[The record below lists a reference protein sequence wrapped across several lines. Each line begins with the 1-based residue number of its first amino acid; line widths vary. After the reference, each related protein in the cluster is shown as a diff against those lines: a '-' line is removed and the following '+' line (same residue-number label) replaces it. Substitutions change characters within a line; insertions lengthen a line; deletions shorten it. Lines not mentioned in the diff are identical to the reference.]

1 MSLPNLKTTFESNTI
16 RALLVGII
24 TLLTVFGFKIV
35 IKDADIDKIVEG
47 VGAAILLGS
56 MVAGIFFRKN
66 ADSKIVPTEVK
77 EEAQQTMLHQHPVG
91 VLSND
96 IPGQAM
102 KGAIIAI
109 DDRDGQHKIY
119 GPILLFCLVALT
131 VGTSA
136 CVSRPEMAA
145 QREAMHQATAP
156 ILEDW
161 QELYTPVAT
170 NPQGV
175 PNLFDNE
182 TPADRA
188 NWLEQR
194 EQLKKDYYDT
204 LAKLRAN
211 DAR

>member
-1 MSLPNLKTTFESNTI
+1 
-16 RALLVGII
+16 
-24 TLLTVFGFKIV
+24 
-35 IKDADIDKIVEG
+35 

-109 DDRDGQHKIY
+109 DDRDGQHKIYGTNLPSGPPAPPPPRSIY